1 MLKNRKLLLKTTE
14 LAGRIKGCGRT
25 QLFPVFSHPNS
36 QTNEIRLLID
46 QVKSAQSQEKNL
58 LTHAEKSWVFLNSL
72 IRNLFFSPPLSF
84 SFLWLRKKKK
94 KSLFK
99 FHISLSKTTPH
110 GLRVTCLPQYK
121 SLSLGELSDCFTKLT
136 LEVGNVGNVL
146 GSPTWEHGI
155 GPLMGPF
162 RCFLKSRKPRSWVG
176 FHSYVRIGCTLQGL
190 HPEPELNLLRIFSST
205 PVM

>member
-1 MLKNRKLLLKTTE
+1 MLKTRKPLLKTTE

-58 LTHAEKSWVFLNSL
+58 LTHVTETSWVFINSL
-72 IRNLFFSPPLSF
+72 IRNLSLFLSPTL
-84 SFLWLRKKKK
+84 FLFLLIEKKK

-99 FHISLSKTTPH
+99 LHISLSKTTPH

-121 SLSLGELSDCFTKLT
+121 SPSLGELSDCFAKLT
-136 LEVGNVGNVL
+136 LEVGNVRNWL

-155 GPLMGPF
+155 V

-176 FHSYVRIGCTLQGL
+176 FHSYVRIGCALQGL